1 MYIYRIESKPDIT
14 EGKRK
19 MPEGQQ
25 IQTARRNWTRKELIL
40 ALSVYFQL
48 PFGRLNRST
57 PEVMEL
63 ARIIGRTNNSAALRL
78 VNFAACDPYIINFG
92 RTGMPAGIPVCKPI
106 WDEFA
111 GDKERLFMEAQRI
124 KAEMLQKPI
133 EETLHITQTELEGRE
148 RETVIRQRVNQ
159 SVFRTM
165 ILQNYENR
173 CAVTGINIPDLLVAS
188 HIIPWSESSAQE
200 KLSPDNG
207 ICLSSLYDKAFD
219 RGLITISP
227 DDYSICL
234 SSALCEYETKEYF
247 DQHFGNIA
255 GKKILMPIEHY
266 PNRDYL
272 AYHRDNIFRGV

>member
-1 MYIYRIESKPDIT
+1 
-14 EGKRK
+14 
-19 MPEGQQ
+19 MPEGQE
-25 IQTARRNWTRKELIL
+25 IQQVRRPWSRNELIL

-48 PFGRLNRST
+48 PFGRLNHGT

-78 VNFAACDPYIINFG
+78 VNFAACDPYILATG

-133 EETLHITQTELEGRE
+133 EETLHITQTELEGKE

-188 HIIPWSESSAQE
+188 HIIPWAESSAQE
-200 KLSPDNG
+200 KLNPDNG
-207 ICLSSLYDKAFD
+207 ICLSALYDKAFD

-234 SSALCEYETKEYF
+234 SSALREYETKEYF
-247 DQHFGNIA
+247 DQHFGSIA
-255 GKKILMPIEHY
+255 GNKIIMPIEHY

-272 AYHRDNIFRGV
+272 AYHREKIFKGI